1 MDNNYNPIYGGVTFK
16 EFEAAGQKVV
26 EYLSGLAGTVKIRD
40 MVKDE
45 IRENLK
51 KDLAIAGIIDLTMDG
66 ARRRFVEALKDMSED
81 IIRKE
86 TSETSEKPETP
97 ETPAKTETL

>member
-1 MDNNYNPIYGGVTFK
+1 MDNNYNPIYGCVTFK
-16 EFEAAGQKVV
+16 EFEAAGQKVA
-26 EYLSGLAGTVKIRD
+26 EYLSGLACTVKIRD

-51 KDLAIAGIIDLTMDG
+51 KDLVIAAIVELSMEG
-66 ARRRFVEALKDMSED
+66 ARRRFDEALKGLSED

-86 TSETSEKPETP
+86 APETT